1 MNCVRCGQPLREG
14 ATFCTNCGLPAAPP
28 SAGVPDASSTIS
40 SDPTRVP
47 SGASGPA
54 VGAYDPTIAVRPP
67 APPGYAAPAAQP
79 VGTGD
84 LDPTVAVRPPSQPGY
99 AAPPGPP
106 AGSGGFAP
114 VPAVPLDAPTIASS
128 PLGPSP
134 YGSQPFW
141 PEPSLYGS
149 PAYGAPSQP
158 YPPIYPMDVPLA
170 PPPPP
175 PPPVTLRLFGPDAD
189 ALNARPS
196 NGLQAWLLRR
206 IPLNY
211 VVSKWFMG
219 VAGALVALA
228 VGLILTFAVQ
238 FLLGNGLLDL
248 LGISDTMLTG
258 GDSSIANSLF
268 NPSVLNF
275 FAWEHQVT
283 LTLHVTISSQTENL
297 SYTFPLLGLLLVP
310 ALALTLGGYLAAAS
324 DFHRHPRYSIARGA
338 LIGPFYAILLLLLAF
353 ASSTT
358 LDPNIL
364 GLGSSGTATLGPN
377 VLQEC
382 LFGLLWGTL
391 FGALGGWI
399 QLTGSRFLK
408 AALPSL
414 QTLRHSRVAGALTG
428 AAVALACGILLF
440 TGFEFAYFAYGAAN
454 TARGGG
460 PLSAGGVPTTGLS
473 IWTVLRQGL
482 TLGPGAAIWLFAL
495 GTGAPISTTLIS
507 TGSASIS
514 SSFGFIGATQSPGSN
529 SLVYLFALGP
539 LIAYIVGG
547 RVAARVARAQRT
559 GDAFIAG
566 ALMAVPLCLLMG
578 LATLLTVDSV
588 NASPNGSESQTFTES
603 IGPSFWPTLLAV
615 LVAGAIVGG
624 IGGASALV
632 APQLGALPRLL
643 LTPLRPLGFLLNR
656 LLDKLTAH
664 PAGQPRSEATKWFY
678 DSVLLAVI
686 LAAILLILIPAAPA
700 LASTPF
706 PFPVLRGIMLWV
718 ATLLVGLPLL
728 FLIGSLVVS
737 FSAPPP
743 LPAAQPL
750 TVPAPQAL
758 AVPPDSSP
766 MMAPPSQP
774 FSPQVSPYGTGQ
786 LPVGVPGAPGS
797 QPYPPAGM
805 PSQPYPPAGAP
816 VTDASIVSND
826 IPTTR
831 SSPYPPP
838 GVPGDI
844 TGITSADTP
853 TTRSSQ
859 PYPPGAPGSNGE
871 PPATQ

>member
-1 MNCVRCGQPLREG
+1 
-14 ATFCTNCGLPAAPP
+14 
-28 SAGVPDASSTIS
+28 
-40 SDPTRVP
+40 
-47 SGASGPA
+47 
-54 VGAYDPTIAVRPP
+54 
-67 APPGYAAPAAQP
+67 
-79 VGTGD
+79 
-84 LDPTVAVRPPSQPGY
+84 
-99 AAPPGPP
+99 
-106 AGSGGFAP
+106 
-114 VPAVPLDAPTIASS
+114 
-128 PLGPSP
+128 
-134 YGSQPFW
+134 
-141 PEPSLYGS
+141 
-149 PAYGAPSQP
+149 
-158 YPPIYPMDVPLA
+158 
-170 PPPPP
+170 
-175 PPPVTLRLFGPDAD
+175 VTLRLFGPDAD

-196 NGLQAWLLRR
+196 TGIQAWLLRN

-219 VAGALVALA
+219 VVGAIVALA
-228 VGLILTFAVQ
+228 IGLLLTFVAQ
-238 FLLGNGLLDL
+238 FLLGNGLAGA
-248 LGISDTMLTG
+248 LGVSNTALTG
-258 GDSSIANSLF
+258 GANSLENSLF

-283 LTLHVTISSQTENL
+283 LTLRITISSQPIGSETENL

-358 LDPNIL
+358 LDPTSL
-364 GLGSSGTATLGPN
+364 GLDSSSAATLGPN

-408 AALPSL
+408 VALPSL
-414 QTLRHSRVAGALTG
+414 QTLRHARLAGALTG

-454 TARGGG
+454 TAGGGG

-482 TLGPGAAIWLFAL
+482 TRGPGAAVWLFAL
-495 GTGAPISTTLIS
+495 GTGAPISTTI
-507 TGSASIS
+507 TGSGANVA
-514 SSFGFIGATQSPGSN
+514 SSFGFIGAKQGPGSN

-559 GDAFIAG
+559 RAAFIAG

-578 LATLLTVDSV
+578 LATLLTVDGV
-588 NASPNGSESQTFTES
+588 NASSNENFAFTES

-700 LASTPF
+700 LASTSL
-706 PFPVLRGIMLWV
+706 PFPVLRGITIWV

-728 FLIGSLVVS
+728 FLIGSLVTS
-737 FSAPPP
+737 FSAPP
-743 LPAAQPL
+743 LLAVQPV
-750 TVPAPQAL
+750 TGPAPQAV
-758 AVPPDSSP
+758 AVPPGP
-766 MMAPPSQP
+766 GPVTVPPSQP
-774 FSPQVSPYGTGQ
+774 FVPSVSAYDTGQ
-786 LPVGVPGAPGS
+786 LPAGTPGAPGS

-816 VTDASIVSND
+816 VMDASIVSND

-838 GVPGDI
+838 CVPGDI

-853 TTRSSQ
+853 TTLSSQ
-859 PYPPGAPGSNGE
+859 PYPPGAPGSTGE